1 MSFRWIQSHDGG
13 GDTVP
18 ADQEPT
24 TVAAASNA
32 SKKSAD
38 SFTVQKFG
46 INVVANGIYKFSFA
60 YLYENPENVSELLIG
75 PNSANFS
82 FTLEAPDYT
91 KPVTNLVVT
100 PGLLLYGV
108 KWDPIDKSLPANKWF
123 IDAQIY
129 ESLTGA
135 FTGEEYLVWNGTGNS
150 ATILVSNTNNRWIR
164 VDTRDQDYHK
174 KSVIYGPF
182 KASDP
187 IVVDTTGPGN
197 VASVTTSGG
206 LDTIGVVG
214 FNGYANISWPAVTG
228 DGIRGYRI
236 RFRPVTNPVSSYSYA
251 DSPGTGTSYR
261 LAGLGAGLVYEIAVA
276 TYDEYNNTSSSYV
289 SGTNVTVGGT
299 PYIAS
304 TVDVSGFFRAKAN
317 PTDADS
323 TAFKFGY
330 GIETGKRGLLFNASN
345 YWHIDSSQSALFK
358 VGGPTANY
366 LLWDG
371 AKLTVDGDINAKGG
385 NFSGNIFMTTNG
397 ASIYN
402 GTVDATTGNLTGN
415 GFALNSTGLKVANG
429 TNSVT
434 IAAATGT
441 ITANAGSI
449 GGWNLSGTTLSKNN
463 VILDSAG
470 QIQLG
475 ATAATAF
482 YLNTGLV
489 SDGFTWLAWA
499 GNNVPDA
506 NAKFRIRS
514 DGTLFVVGAQFGT
527 GTTIAGYAT
536 TAQLTT
542 TNTNL
547 ATTNTNLATTNTNLG
562 TTNTA
567 VATKLTKSAATITD
581 SANNITAINSAGI
594 TVFSN
599 GNASATGPGTGARVV
614 MNSSGIAAYNALNS
628 PTFSINASNGSA
640 IFKGDITGA
649 SGEFSGAVRVTSG
662 TKTALL
668 SSNATL
674 SLTDTS
680 TSWLSGGGINITS
693 GTKTMTLGAQAI
705 SFNNGLAGIF
715 TDAAVAGYGA
725 DDLIIVTNS
734 GSNIVLGGTGQTGR
748 ILINRAIN
756 GLSSS
761 ISSGFFSATPSD
773 ANSSVGLN
781 PNGSIVA
788 RRFDGIPGW
797 FGRYGTSGT
806 AEAIRF
812 MYAASTSATTM
823 SDAGGINISTGT
835 PSFRGPSDY
844 RLKDNIED
852 YSGGLQK
859 INMARVRSFIMK
871 SDAERNTQ
879 IGFIAHEFSEPFPD
893 FVQGEKDGVDENGD
907 PEYQSVMTTNLI
919 PYIVSAIQEISSQIT
934 TISTRLD
941 VLES

>member
-1 MSFRWIQSHDGG
+1 MSNRFINAVDDGG
-13 GDTVP
+13 GIVP
-18 ADQEPT
+18 ADQAPST
-24 TVAAASNA
+24 ADAA
-32 SKKSAD
+32 KSASTKTAN
-38 SFTVQKFG
+38 SFVVQKSG
-46 INVVANGIYKFSFA
+46 LNVVANGIYQFSFS
-60 YLYENPENVSELLIG
+60 YLYEDPENPSATILG
-75 PNSANFS
+75 PRSPNFN
-82 FTLEAPDYT
+82 FTLEVPDLT
-91 KPVTNLVVT
+91 QPVTNLVVT
-100 PGLLLYGV
+100 QGLLSYGV
-108 KWDPIDKSLPANKWF
+108 KWDAIDKKIATNKWF

-135 FTGEEYLVWNGTGNS
+135 FAGEEYLVWNGTGNS
-150 ATILVSNTNNRWIR
+150 ATILVSDTNNRWIR
-164 VDTRDQDYHK
+164 VDTRDQDFHK
-174 KSVIYGPF
+174 KSVVFGPF
-182 KASDP
+182 KATDP
-187 IVVDTTGPGN
+187 VVVDTTGPAN
-197 VASVTTSGG
+197 VSSVTTSGG

-214 FNGYANISWPAVTG
+214 FNGYADISWPAITG
-228 DGIRGYRI
+228 GGIRGYRI

-289 SGTNVTVGGT
+289 SGANVTVGGT

-317 PTDADS
+317 PNDADS

-330 GIETGKRGLLFNASN
+330 GIETGKRGILFNASN
-345 YWHIDSSQSALFK
+345 YWHIDSNQSALFK

-385 NFSGNIFMTTNG
+385 TFSGNIFMSTSG

-402 GTVDATTGNLTGN
+402 GTIDSVTGNLTGN

-434 IAAATGT
+434 LSAANGT

-449 GGWNLSGTTLSKNN
+449 SGWNLSGTTLSKNN

-489 SDGFTWLAWA
+489 NGGSTWLAWA

-514 DGTLFVVGAQFGT
+514 DGTLFVTGAQFGT

-536 TAQLTT
+536 TDQ
-542 TNTNL
+542 L
-547 ATTNTNLATTNTNLG
+547 ATTNTNLATTNTNL
-562 TTNTA
+562 TTANNA
-567 VATKLTKSAATITD
+567 IATKLTKSTSTITD
-581 SANNITAINSAGI
+581 SSNNITAINSMGI
-594 TVFSN
+594 TIFSN
-599 GNASATGPGTGARVV
+599 GNASATAPGTGARVV
-614 MNSSGIAAYNALNS
+614 MNNAGIAAFNADNQ

-649 SGEFSGAVRVTSG
+649 SGEFSGAVRVVSG
-662 TKTALL
+662 TKTAVLG
-668 SSNATL
+668 SNATL
-674 SLTDTS
+674 ALTDTA
-680 TSWLSGGGINITS
+680 TGFLSGGGITVTS
-693 GTKTMTLGAQAI
+693 GSDYLTIGAGAML
-705 SFNNGLAGIF
+705 FNGVGGIF
-715 TDAAVAGYGA
+715 TNAALGGYSAGDVILTATNGA
-725 DDLIIVTNS
+725 
-734 GSNIVLGGTGQTGR
+734 NIVIGANSQSGR
-748 ILINRAIN
+748 IIINRPIN

-761 ISSGFFSATPSD
+761 VSAGAFDATPSVSTT
-773 ANSSVGLN
+773 SSSLN

-788 RRFDGIPGW
+788 RRTDGPSGW

-806 AEAIRF
+806 VEAVRF
-812 MYAASTSATTM
+812 IYSSNFAAM
-823 SDAGGINISTGT
+823 SDAGGINISTGS
-835 PSFRGPSDY
+835 PSFRAPSDY

-852 YSGGLQK
+852 YSGGLEK
-859 INMARVRSFIMK
+859 INLARVRTFVMK
-871 SDAERNTQ
+871 SDEERNSQ
-879 IGFIAHEFSEPFPD
+879 IGFIAHEFAEPFPD
-893 FVQGEKDGVDENGD
+893 FVQGEKDGVDSNGD
-907 PEYQSVMTTNLI
+907 PEYQSIMTTNLI
-919 PYIVSAIQEISSQIT
+919 PYIVSAIQEISSQLSS
-934 TISTRLD
+934 ISGRLD

>member
-24 TVAAASNA
+24 PVAAASNA

-75 PNSANFS
+75 PRSANFS
-82 FTLEAPDYT
+82 FTLETPDYT

-108 KWDPIDKSLPANKWF
+108 KWDPIDKSVADNKWF

-164 VDTRDQDYHK
+164 VDTRDQDYRK

-187 IVVDTTGPGN
+187 IVVDTTGPAN
-197 VASVTTSGG
+197 VTSVTTSGG

-214 FNGYANISWPAVTG
+214 FNGYADISWPAITG
-228 DGIRGYRI
+228 GGIRGYRI

-289 SGTNVTVGGT
+289 AGTNVTVGGT

-317 PTDADS
+317 PNDADS

-345 YWHIDSSQSALFK
+345 YWHIDSNQSALFK

-449 GGWNLSGTTLSKNN
+449 SGWNLSGTTLSKNN

-475 ATAATAF
+475 STAATAF

-489 SDGFTWLAWA
+489 NGGFTWLAWA

-506 NAKFRIRS
+506 NAKFRVRS
-514 DGTLFVVGAQFGT
+514 DGTLFVTGAQFGT

-536 TAQLTT
+536 SDQ
-542 TNTNL
+542 L
-547 ATTNTNLATTNTNLG
+547 ATTNSNLG
-562 TTNTA
+562 TTNSNVTA
-567 VATKLTKSAATITD
+567 ANNAIATKLTKSAATITD

-594 TVFSN
+594 TVFAN
-599 GNASATGPGTGARVV
+599 GNASATSPGTGARVV
-614 MNSSGIAAYNALNS
+614 MNSSGIAAYNSLNS
-628 PTFSINASNGSA
+628 PTFSIDASSGNA

-649 SGEFSGAVRVTSG
+649 SGEFTGAIRVTSG

-668 SSNATL
+668 SSSATL
-674 SLTDTS
+674 SLADTS
-680 TSWLSGGGINITS
+680 TGFLSGGGITITS
-693 GTKTMTLGAQAI
+693 GTETLNIGAGAVL
-705 SFNNGLAGIF
+705 FNGVGGIF
-715 TDAAVAGYGA
+715 TNAGLGGYGA
-725 DDLIIVTNS
+725 GDVILTATN
-734 GSNIVLGGTGQTGR
+734 GSNIVIGASSQSGR
-748 ILINRAIN
+748 IVINRALN
-756 GLSSS
+756 GLGSS
-761 ISSGFFSATPSD
+761 ISAGTFSSTPSD
-773 ANSSVGLN
+773 ANTTSILN

-788 RRFDGIPGW
+788 RRTDGPSGW
-797 FGRYGTSGT
+797 FGRYGTTGT
-806 AEAIRF
+806 VEAVRF
-812 MYAASTSATTM
+812 IYSSNFNSM

-835 PSFRGPSDY
+835 PSFRAPSDY

-852 YSGGLQK
+852 YSGGLEK
-859 INMARVRSFIMK
+859 INLARVRTFIMK
-871 SDAERNTQ
+871 SDTERNTQ
-879 IGFIAHEFSEPFPD
+879 IGFVAHEFAEPFPD
-893 FVQGEKDGVDENGD
+893 FVQGEKDGIDANGD

-934 TISTRLD
+934 SISNRLD